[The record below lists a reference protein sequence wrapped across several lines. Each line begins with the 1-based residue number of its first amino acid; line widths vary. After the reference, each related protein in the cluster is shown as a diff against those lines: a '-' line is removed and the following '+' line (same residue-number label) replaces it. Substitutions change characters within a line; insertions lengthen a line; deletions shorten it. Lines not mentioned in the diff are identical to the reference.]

1 MNPFSFLIYDIKRLF
16 GHGKTAILAIFSP
29 VLILL
34 LFATFLAP
42 MLSAGEG
49 TNITCAFL
57 NEDETESVKTLMD
70 LIIGAEIDEGAGA
83 VYPVK
88 DIATGKKVVEDGKVS
103 AFFYIPPNMYED
115 TMNGEMVDLDFY
127 YSQAHAF
134 ESRIFYSTVNSSMS
148 VFGQGIRMV
157 YIAGAIALDHGVPKE
172 EILRLWNE
180 GSEQLFQIYMNRG
193 KIIGSSGIFLPGGDY
208 PLRFAIAILF
218 TICSYCVSFP
228 IIYLTNSD
236 VSVLYRKRNIPTEK
250 LVGYYFARL
259 LSGAVLILCTFAIM
273 YPVARVIRNIRFQF
287 ALSVLPAVILTAFVF
302 SALGIFLGSVFKKGQ
317 SSLWA
322 GLYFGFFS
330 VMSVLLLT
338 KSPGLPKI
346 VSFLIRISP
355 FRACVSIFSNALFQN
370 MTERYT
376 VDMLILFAA
385 FFIFAAL
392 SFVFYVRRGSRG

>member
-1 MNPFSFLIYDIKRLF
+1 VNPFSFLIYDIKRLF

-259 LSGAVLILCTFAIM
+259 L
-273 YPVARVIRNIRFQF
+273 
-287 ALSVLPAVILTAFVF
+287 
-302 SALGIFLGSVFKKGQ
+302 
-317 SSLWA
+317 
-322 GLYFGFFS
+322 
-330 VMSVLLLT
+330 
-338 KSPGLPKI
+338 
-346 VSFLIRISP
+346 
-355 FRACVSIFSNALFQN
+355 
-370 MTERYT
+370 
-376 VDMLILFAA
+376 
-385 FFIFAAL
+385 
-392 SFVFYVRRGSRG
+392 

>member
-42 MLSAGEG
+42 MISAGEG
-49 TNITCAFL
+49 TKITCAFL

-88 DIATGKKVVEDGKVS
+88 DIATGKKVVEDEKVS

-134 ESRIFYSTVNSSMS
+134 ESLIFYSTVNSSMS

>member
-49 TNITCAFL
+49 TKITCAFL

-134 ESRIFYSTVNSSMS
+134 ESLIFYSTVNSSMS

-273 YPVARVIRNIRFQF
+273 YPVSRVIRNIRFQS

-370 MTERYT
+370 MTGRYT

>member
-49 TNITCAFL
+49 TKITCAFL

-127 YSQAHAF
+127 YSQTHAF
-134 ESRIFYSTVNSSMS
+134 ESLIFYSTVNSSMS

-180 GSEQLFQIYMNRG
+180 GSEQLFQIYLNRG

>member
-49 TNITCAFL
+49 TKITCAFL
-57 NEDETESVKTLMD
+57 NEDETESVKTLLD

-88 DIATGKKVVEDGKVS
+88 DIATGKKVVEDGKVA

-134 ESRIFYSTVNSSMS
+134 ESLIFYSTVNSSMS